1 MILLTNNI
9 KEGRESMYNSKGKE
23 QSILRIWKKAAM
35 PQLGLKLGLQAYA
48 PDVLPSSYQDQLFFW
63 SE

>member
-35 PQLGLKLGLQAYA
+35 PQLGSKL
-48 PDVLPSSYQDQLFFW
+48 
-63 SE
+63 